1 MHEYRPEISLPKTSL
16 QKIANIIGYVM
27 FIGCTI
33 YSLVN
38 LAILPSEVPIHFNL
52 AGEADGWGSKY
63 VLLILPLIGLF
74 SILALEAVE
83 KRPHMHNYP
92 AHINETNVHQFYG
105 ISVRTTNLVKNGV
118 LLTFGLL
125 QLEMVQSAKEASFA
139 FGSLLLPLV
148 LVAVFVPIVWHIYS
162 MVQIKAPK

>member
-1 MHEYRPEISLPKTSL
+1 MHEYRPEISLPKTTI
-16 QKIANIIGYVM
+16 QKITNIIGYSIL
-27 FIGCTI
+27 IGCTI

-38 LAILPSEVPIHFNL
+38 IVTLPSEVPIHFNL

-74 SILALEAVE
+74 SILALEEVE
-83 KRPHMHNYP
+83 KRPYMHNYP
-92 AHINETNVHQFYG
+92 AHINETNVRQFYA
-105 ISVRTTNLVKNGV
+105 ISIRTMNLVKNGL

-125 QLEMVQSAKEASFA
+125 QLEMVQSAKEANFA
-139 FGSLLLPLV
+139 LGSLLLPLV
-148 LVAVFVPIVWHIYS
+148 IVAVFVPIAWHIYS

>member
-1 MHEYRPEISLPKTSL
+1 MYEYRPEISLPKTTF
-16 QKIANIIGYVM
+16 QKVANIIGYGI
-27 FIGCTI
+27 FIGSTI
-33 YSLVN
+33 YSIIS
-38 LAILPSEVPIHFNL
+38 LATLPSEVPIHFNL

-92 AHINETNVHQFYG
+92 QHINETNVHQFYG
-105 ISVRTTNLVKNGV
+105 ISIRTMNLVKNGM
-118 LLTFGLL
+118 LLTFGLI

-139 FGSLLLPLV
+139 LGSLLLP
-148 LVAVFVPIVWHIYS
+148 FVIVVVVTPIAWHIYS
-162 MVQIKAPK
+162 MMKIKAAK